1 MSNKVRQAVELLFK
15 SVEENSAKINQKLC
29 DVGVKPTQNQA
40 LVFSA
45 AKYFEALS
53 KLAEE

>member
-1 MSNKVRQAVELLFK
+1 MSNKIRQEVELLFK
-15 SVEENSAKINQKLC
+15 SVEENSAQINQKLRN
-29 DVGVKPTQNQA
+29 VGINPVQNQA

-45 AKYFEALS
+45 AKYFEALT

>member
-15 SVEENSAKINQKLC
+15 SVEENSARINKKLC
-29 DVGVKPTQNQA
+29 DVGVNPTENQA

-45 AKYFEALS
+45 AKYFEALT